1 MPRKTTNYFYDLHDR
16 QIHGGEFG
24 TTIGPENER
33 DTIHN
38 YFSGG
43 RNPIISGGSYTT
55 VVGNPGPSQRTL
67 GFDLGTL
74 GS

>member
-1 MPRKTTNYFYDLHDR
+1 MPRKTTNYFYDLHDT
-16 QIHGGEFG
+16 QICGGEFG
-24 TTIGPENER
+24 TTIGPKDER

-38 YFSGG
+38 YFSAG
-43 RNPIISGGSYTT
+43 RYLIISGGSHTT
-55 VVGNPGPSQRTL
+55 VVGKPGPSQWAL